1 MVDDARRE
9 LKVARSLTW
18 RYVIALVLVASL
30 STAAWFSL
38 HLVIK
43 SQESTAAVVNV
54 SGRQRML
61 SQRTALFA
69 NLLAAARVEDR
80 PGMRE
85 RLREAAELMARS
97 HRGLTRGDP
106 ELGLPASMSPTV
118 RAMYFAPDT
127 ALDST
132 VKAYLTA
139 VDELLLLPDA
149 ALTPDH
155 ASLRYITALAPNR
168 LLRELDAM
176 VRQYQLEGETA
187 IADLQ
192 RAETAFWLLTLLL
205 LLLEALL
212 IFHPFIRHV
221 REVIGQ
227 LQATGRELGRHQTHL
242 HEMIAER
249 TRELAE
255 SEEKFRLITTSA
267 QDAMMMIDADGRL
280 SFWNPAASTV
290 FGHRAEEVLGRDM
303 HFLLAPEGQLEEAR
317 RGLAAFAR
325 DGRGPLIGKT
335 FETLARRR
343 GGEVFPIEL
352 SVSAVLV
359 SGRWNALGIVRDISG
374 RKAVEEELRHHRED
388 LEALVEARTAD
399 LLVAKESAEAASR
412 AKTAFLANMSHELR
426 TPMNAIMGLTGIALQ
441 HARDAQLREQLGK
454 IDHASHHLLGVIN
467 DILDL
472 TKIEAERLQ
481 LEMRSFRLDQLFD
494 SVCGLVAGRAADKC
508 LQLQCS
514 IGPGLAGRHFVGD
527 PFRIEQILINL
538 LGNAI
543 KFTGQGSVSLRV
555 EALSALEDS
564 PCRLR
569 FEVSDTGIGI
579 AAEDAGR
586 LFSAFEQA
594 DGSMTRKY
602 GGTGLGLAICKR
614 LVMLM
619 GGEIDFSSQPGVGSR
634 FHFILPLLQQGRGKE
649 AAPVVESHSTDDEEK
664 LRRRADGRRLL
675 LVEDEPIN
683 REVAACMLSDYGFA
697 VEFACD
703 GEEAVELAGREVYDL
718 ILMDMQMP
726 RLNGLDATRAIRA
739 HSLNKATPIIALTAN
754 AFAEDRG
761 TCLAAGM
768 NDHVGK
774 PVQPRQLVRTLLK
787 WLPAAT

>member
-1 MVDDARRE
+1 
-9 LKVARSLTW
+9 
-18 RYVIALVLVASL
+18 
-30 STAAWFSL
+30 
-38 HLVIK
+38 
-43 SQESTAAVVNV
+43 
-54 SGRQRML
+54 
-61 SQRTALFA
+61 
-69 NLLAAARVEDR
+69 
-80 PGMRE
+80 
-85 RLREAAELMARS
+85 
-97 HRGLTRGDP
+97 
-106 ELGLPASMSPTV
+106 
-118 RAMYFAPDT
+118 
-127 ALDST
+127 
-132 VKAYLTA
+132 
-139 VDELLLLPDA
+139 
-149 ALTPDH
+149 
-155 ASLRYITALAPNR
+155 
-168 LLRELDAM
+168 
-176 VRQYQLEGETA
+176 
-187 IADLQ
+187 
-192 RAETAFWLLTLLL
+192 
-205 LLLEALL
+205 
-212 IFHPFIRHV
+212 
-221 REVIGQ
+221 
-227 LQATGRELGRHQTHL
+227 
-242 HEMIAER
+242 
-249 TRELAE
+249 
-255 SEEKFRLITTSA
+255 
-267 QDAMMMIDADGRL
+267 
-280 SFWNPAASTV
+280 
-290 FGHRAEEVLGRDM
+290 
-303 HFLLAPEGQLEEAR
+303 
-317 RGLAAFAR
+317 
-325 DGRGPLIGKT
+325 
-335 FETLARRR
+335 
-343 GGEVFPIEL
+343 
-352 SVSAVLV
+352 
-359 SGRWNALGIVRDISG
+359 
-374 RKAVEEELRHHRED
+374 
-388 LEALVEARTAD
+388 
-399 LLVAKESAEAASR
+399 
-412 AKTAFLANMSHELR
+412 
-426 TPMNAIMGLTGIALQ
+426 MGLTGIALQ

-664 LRRRADGRRLL
+664 LRQRADGRRLL

-703 GEEAVELAGREVYDL
+703 GEEAVDLAGREVYDL

-739 HSLNKATPIIALTAN
+739 HSLNKATPIVALTAN